1 MLLKNIVTLTLLYNR
16 NINNVIMISIG
27 CYQLAVTAYKLFRY
41 IKTRIAKVTII
52 TLYIVISALQIC
64 FHYYLQTALKY
75 IIQTSWNFL
84 FFFVVLKTYSCYLII
99 YCNYIKLCCLKW
111 FEYQFSV
118 IMLFIGKQL
127 NKFYHFPNK
136 KNSMQTFRLCYA
148 NLC

>member
-84 FFFVVLKTYSCYLII
+84 FFFVVLKTAIQKLAWHWELVGLLYILIFLFFYSSIQLLSHYL
-99 YCNYIKLCCLKW
+99 L
-111 FEYQFSV
+111 
-118 IMLFIGKQL
+118 QL
-127 NKFYHFPNK
+127 Y
-136 KNSMQTFRLCYA
+136 
-148 NLC
+148 